1 MSKFLPLLDGL
12 KLNHPLKT
20 LSDDRKIQEAQYI
33 WEHESLGGIA
43 ENNNPLP
50 RPVVGLLILTFVT
63 AIAWTFPLFGQRP
76 NAAIYADYITLMH
89 SAPVQQVMDDKRLTT
104 SARDEKAMKMI
115 VGALADSDSPYE
127 FQRIQHP
134 ISMNDLRIME
144 PKIVELQ
151 NQHADLHEYSIIG
164 ADVALA
170 NFEGNWRTDANG
182 KKVRSRVQP
191 WWDKG
196 YMTSVY
202 YFFGFCIAVIITV
215 KRLPPISWKPDHSI
229 AH

>member
-1 MSKFLPLLDGL
+1 MSKFLPLFDGL
-12 KLNHPLKT
+12 KMDHPLKT
-20 LSDDRKIQEAQYI
+20 LTTEEKNKTAQHI

-50 RPVVGLLILTFVT
+50 RPVVGLLLLTFVT

-76 NAAIYADYITLMH
+76 NAAIFADYVTLMH
-89 SAPVQQVMDDKRLTT
+89 SAPVQNVLKDHSMT
-104 SARDEKAMKMI
+104 STQRDEKAMAMI
-115 VGALADSDSPYE
+115 VNELEKYESPFA

-151 NQHADLHEYSIIG
+151 NQHVNLQEYSIIG
-164 ADVALA
+164 NEVVLA
-170 NFEGNWRTDANG
+170 NFEGNWRTDKDGN
-182 KKVRSRVQP
+182 KVRTRLQP

-202 YFFGFCIAVIITV
+202 YFFGFCLAVIITV
-215 KRLPPISWKPDHSI
+215 KRLPPITWKPDHTI